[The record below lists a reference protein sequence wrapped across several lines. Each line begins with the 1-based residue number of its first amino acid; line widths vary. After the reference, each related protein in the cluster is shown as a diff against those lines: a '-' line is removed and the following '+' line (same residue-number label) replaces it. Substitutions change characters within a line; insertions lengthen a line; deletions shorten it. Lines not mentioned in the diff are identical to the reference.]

1 MSRYHERPG
10 RIAGI
15 DACWTVARGERLRS
29 IVEADA
35 SVDVVVRLGERGPR
49 LGVERATIEALY
61 IDLTGD
67 DEVLGV
73 RLVPGHG
80 EPLRAL
86 EGLLAAEATALWKR
100 GDLTSQ
106 ALEDLVAARL
116 CAPPAVVSD
125 FVEAARERRG
135 DLRLSG
141 PGERALQRASRTWL
155 GLRPKTLLR
164 IERARAASR
173 ALASGEAAVDVAHD
187 LGYSDQP
194 HLTREL
200 RALLGR
206 TPSEIFKTA
215 APR

>member
-10 RIAGI
+10 RIAGV
-15 DACWTVARGERLRS
+15 DACWSVARGGRLRS
-29 IVEADA
+29 VVAADA
-35 SVDVVVRLGERGPR
+35 SVDVVVWLGERGPR
-49 LGVERATIEALY
+49 LSVERATIEALHL
-61 IDLTGD
+61 DLSED

-80 EPLRAL
+80 EPLRPL
-86 EGLLAAEATALWKR
+86 ERLLAGEAAALWRR
-100 GDLTSQ
+100 GDLDAR

-125 FVEAARERRG
+125 FVEAAREQRG
-135 DLRLSG
+135 GLRLSG
-141 PGERALQRASRTWL
+141 PGERALQRAARAWL

-164 IERARAASR
+164 IERARAAAR
-173 ALASGEAAVDVAHD
+173 ALARGETAVDVALD
-187 LGYSDQP
+187 LGFADQP

-215 APR
+215 ARR